1 MVKRVELKKHKP
13 RLEAKQKIFVREYL
27 SNGRSPTRAAVA
39 AGYGGKNRNVLT
51 VTGMEVYNKPEVRAL
66 IVGLVRGRLPWL
78 NSTKIYRRRRR

>member
-13 RLEAKQKIFVREYL
+13 RLEAKQRIFVREYL
-27 SNGRSPTRAAVA
+27 SNGRSPTRAAQA

-66 IVGLVRGRLPWL
+66 IDQETP
-78 NSTKIYRRRRR
+78 T